1 MANVGVEPIPM
12 MPGSYS
18 RKVLVWL
25 CRSVSRVLQ
34 VWPRGGTYCRSSS
47 QRTQWRGGAA
57 RSAYCV
63 PQAVQMNKGIAS
75 GPFPAQANHSSGAAF
90 GRRTPECNAPP
101 RPVGKRLPRLM
112 RLENIEFFGFVLP
125 VPWGHLNVAEVCFGS

>member
-1 MANVGVEPIPM
+1 MANVGVEPMPM

-57 RSAYCV
+57 HSAYCV
-63 PQAVQMNKGIAS
+63 PQALQINKGIVL
-75 GPFPAQANHSSGAAF
+75 GPSQAQANHSSRVAF
-90 GRRTPECNAPP
+90 
-101 RPVGKRLPRLM
+101 
-112 RLENIEFFGFVLP
+112 
-125 VPWGHLNVAEVCFGS
+125 VAELRRCRRADCL